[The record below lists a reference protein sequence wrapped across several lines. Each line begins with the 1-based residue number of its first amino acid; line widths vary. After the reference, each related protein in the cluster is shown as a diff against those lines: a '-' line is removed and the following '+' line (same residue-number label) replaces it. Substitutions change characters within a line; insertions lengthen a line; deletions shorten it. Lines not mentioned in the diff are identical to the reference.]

1 MGIYQEMFQAN
12 SFNGNGLMVLFK
24 WGQPPLINKRSL
36 KISLNLFAS
45 EATISKWSKS
55 IDSYIQVDEQILL
68 IV

>member
-1 MGIYQEMFQAN
+1 MCQPN

-24 WGQPPLINKRSL
+24 WGQSPLINKRSL
-36 KISLNLFAS
+36 IRSPNLFAS
-45 EATISKWSKS
+45 EAAISKWSKP